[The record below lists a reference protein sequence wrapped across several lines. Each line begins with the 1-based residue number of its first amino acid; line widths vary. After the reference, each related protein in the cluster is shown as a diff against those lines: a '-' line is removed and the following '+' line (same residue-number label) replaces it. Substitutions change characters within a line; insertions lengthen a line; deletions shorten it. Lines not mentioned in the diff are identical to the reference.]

1 MLHTDWIILDTE
13 TTGFAAP
20 IFVVE
25 IGAQRMRG
33 WQPVGEPF
41 RKLINQNQDI
51 PPEASRVHGYTREI
65 LERDGESANQVHE
78 TLRLYVKDLPV
89 VAYNLDYDLDRVLK
103 PEWDRLGIPH
113 MGRGGFCALRL
124 AQRLLDPVPAGN
136 CKLQTLRQYYRL
148 PERGAH
154 TALGDVETV
163 ADLFAQVLRPIA
175 EQRGI
180 HTWDAVKAYAEGEWY
195 PSRFPFGKHKGKS
208 IDDARRNPEL
218 RGWLEWLAGSTNAS
232 SAAMGRWYL
241 RALDD
246 ELPLET
252 KAFFVATERQQGGA
266 DAVPQGEG
274 IVIYVHPDLQRL
286 RGLIDA
292 SRARLAELEAAYTSE
307 KNHVTALQAKIFQRL
322 RRHFEERDRLRLVVN
337 YRQTFLDTLLREGE
351 DEAERVREA
360 YQQADAHTQQEYEDT
375 DAAMEAKRRLSDE
388 EEIEV
393 KGLWRKLVKVFHPDR
408 FANDPVMQETY
419 TKLTGAINTAKDS
432 GDLETLRQIADDPLG
447 YVLRQGWTAIEFGDS
462 DELEQMQKLFN
473 SLEAEIISVI
483 EATDALKESPAYEL
497 YQFTEREPEV
507 LERVVEQQI
516 EGINEE
522 LTKLKTDA
530 ERLKKEI
537 TELSGD
543 EASVIG

>member
-1 MLHTDWIILDTE
+1 MQHSDWIILDTE

-25 IGAQRMRG
+25 IGAQKMHG

-78 TLRLYVKDLPV
+78 ALRLYVKDLPV

-103 PEWDRLGIPH
+103 PEWDRLGIAH

-241 RALDD
+241 RALED
-246 ELPLET
+246 ELPLEA

-266 DAVPQGEG
+266 EAVPQGEG
-274 IVIYVHPDLQRL
+274 IVIYVHPGLQRL
-286 RGLIDA
+286 RGLIEA

-375 DAAMEAKRRLSDE
+375 DAAMEAKRRLSDD
-388 EEIEV
+388 EEIEI

-408 FANDPVMQETY
+408 FANDPVMHETY

-473 SLEAEIISVI
+473 SLEAEIIVVI

-507 LERVVEQQI
+507 LERVVEQHI

-522 LTKLKTDA
+522 LTRLKTDA
-530 ERLKKEI
+530 ERLKREI
-537 TELSGD
+537 AELSGD
-543 EASVIG
+543 EAAVIG